1 MSVDYY
7 QLLELPREASQL
19 DVKQAYRRLAKQFHP
34 DSNRTIRDHDR
45 ISHINA
51 AYEVLGDPHKR
62 RQYDVQ
68 LKYSSDSHRRGA
80 GFGDDDTAD
89 HKRWQAAQRRATRTQ
104 SAQGSNRRRSSS
116 GQNSDNQLQTWLT
129 TVYHPIDRRLTEIL
143 GSLDGALDQL
153 ALDPFDDELMDEF
166 LAYIE
171 SCRTHIDH
179 AQHTFRSVPN
189 PASVA
194 AAASGLYYCLNQVGD
209 ALDEF
214 ERFTSCYN
222 EHYIHTGQELFRIS
236 RQLHRESQ
244 DSLQNLV

>member
-1 MSVDYY
+1 MSADYY
-7 QLLELPREASQL
+7 QLLELHPEASQL
-19 DVKQAYRRLAKQFHP
+19 DVKQAYRRLAKRFHP

-62 RQYDVQ
+62 RQYDIQ
-68 LKYSSDSHRRGA
+68 LRYSSDMDSRRA
-80 GFGDDDTAD
+80 SSRSSAD
-89 HKRWQAAQRRATRTQ
+89 YGRRQGTQRRNTQTQ
-104 SAQGSNRRRSSS
+104 SGSAAYGSKRCPSP
-116 GQNSDNQLQTWLT
+116 GQTSDAQLQTWLT
-129 TVYHPIDRRLTEIL
+129 AVYRPIDQQLSDIL
-143 GSLDGALDQL
+143 GSLDSALDQL

-166 LAYIE
+166 LNYIE
-171 SCRTHIDH
+171 SCRLHLDR
-179 AQHTFRSVPN
+179 AQHIFRSVPN
-189 PASVA
+189 PANVA

-244 DSLQNLV
+244 DALQNLV